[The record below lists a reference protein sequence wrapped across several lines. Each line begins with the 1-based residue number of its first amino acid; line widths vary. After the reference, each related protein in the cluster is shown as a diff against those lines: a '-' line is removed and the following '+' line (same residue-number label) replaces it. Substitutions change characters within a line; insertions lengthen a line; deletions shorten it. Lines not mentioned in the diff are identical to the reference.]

1 MSHSSRNNVKR
12 ESEDESMATPTG
24 PSDEPTDLSVGGGRE
39 REERD
44 RERQERERYY
54 RCSHLFAP
62 TQLFCIWTNLSPLPV
77 AVNWWSV
84 TTSSGDRP
92 SAREA
97 KTGRSREATLTTA
110 TSSPRSPSRPSSSW
124 SQRRSSAQHLHLV
137 QWVGD
142 RLRSQQKST
151 AIKTQW
157 KLCCQSVS
165 ERGPGDALEE
175 VKENLTRKSVI
186 HMKNLL

>member
-1 MSHSSRNNVKR
+1 MSRSSRNSVKR

-54 RCSHLFAP
+54 RWQTLSMADNMKPSLPRRIFVHPCLLQSIDGALQHRAGFAP
-62 TQLFCIWTNLSPLPV
+62 ARKKRRSGRATKPLWLPSPDPPGLHQDRV
-77 AVNWWSV
+77 AL
-84 TTSSGDRP
+84 DP
-92 SAREA
+92 IEPL
-97 KTGRSREATLTTA
+97 K
-110 TSSPRSPSRPSSSW
+110 
-124 SQRRSSAQHLHLV
+124 RSSAQHLHLV

-142 RLRSQQKST
+142 RLISQHKST

-157 KLCCQSVS
+157 KLCCQSEWKG
-165 ERGPGDALEE
+165 ERGVLGTLW
-175 VKENLTRKSVI
+175 KRWWKRT
-186 HMKNLL
+186 

>member
-62 TQLFCIWTNLSPLPV
+62 TQFY
-77 AVNWWSV
+77 SV
-84 TTSSGDRP
+84 SQQIFHLCLLQSIDGALQHRAGIAP
-92 SAREA
+92 AREKRRPGGAA
-97 KTGRSREATLTTA
+97 KPL
-110 TSSPRSPSRPSSSW
+110 
-124 SQRRSSAQHLHLV
+124 
-137 QWVGD
+137 
-142 RLRSQQKST
+142 
-151 AIKTQW
+151 
-157 KLCCQSVS
+157 
-165 ERGPGDALEE
+165 
-175 VKENLTRKSVI
+175 
-186 HMKNLL
+186 

>member
-62 TQLFCIWTNLSPLPV
+62 TQLFCISTNLSPLPV
-77 AVNWWSV
+77 AVN
-84 TTSSGDRP
+84 
-92 SAREA
+92 
-97 KTGRSREATLTTA
+97 
-110 TSSPRSPSRPSSSW
+110 
-124 SQRRSSAQHLHLV
+124 
-137 QWVGD
+137 
-142 RLRSQQKST
+142 
-151 AIKTQW
+151 
-157 KLCCQSVS
+157 
-165 ERGPGDALEE
+165 
-175 VKENLTRKSVI
+175 
-186 HMKNLL
+186 